1 MILVL
6 DQMKDDFNSFLKN
19 YALWIAIGLVALI
32 AIVLIIFLLANRSK
46 KARNNKPEPIA
57 SKSEW
62 ISALGGEENIV
73 SVEAYG
79 SRLVLVLKDQK
90 NMDKE
95 KLKSLGVTNFI
106 EMSEKVTLLLEDKA
120 ESVKAELEKKA

>member
-32 AIVLIIFLLANRSK
+32 AIVLLIFLLVNRSK
-46 KARNNKPEPIA
+46 KANKNKPEPIA

-62 ISALGGEENIV
+62 ISALGGEENII

>member
-32 AIVLIIFLLANRSK
+32 AIVLVIFLLINRSK
-46 KARNNKPEPIA
+46 KEKKNKPEPIA

-62 ISALGGEENIV
+62 VSALGGEENII